1 MVLGYV
7 FAVLAAVATG
17 SGSVLESI
25 GVRRAGA
32 YGGTS
37 RQLIGLR
44 RQWVYFAGLGVD
56 TLGFVFAV
64 AALQWLP
71 LFLVQTVLAFS
82 VGVTAAISAFMGT
95 RLAPAGWFALAVGA
109 AGLVLLGISAVPG
122 PARTLEPGWR
132 WMLVGLALPIAAIAW
147 YAKRSH
153 RSWTA
158 PVLAFAAGLGFS
170 VVGIAA
176 RTLELPGSVWLTLV
190 EPSIWAI
197 VVNALVATVV
207 FAMAL
212 QVGRPTGVTAM
223 MYTTKTAV
231 ASLVGLL
238 YLDDQVRAGFA
249 VLAVIGFAAAM
260 AGAVAAAYYSAI
272 AKQKSVI
279 GQEAGL

>member
-44 RQWVYFAGLGVD
+44 RQWIYFAGLSVD

-82 VGVTAAISAFMGT
+82 VGITAALSAFMGT
-95 RLAPAGWFALAVGA
+95 RLAPAGWVALGVGA
-109 AGLVLLGISAVPG
+109 AGLVLLGVSAVPA
-122 PARTLEPGWR
+122 PARTLEPEWR
-132 WMLVGLALPIAAIAW
+132 WLLVGLALPVVAIAW
-147 YAKRSH
+147 YAKR
-153 RSWTA
+153 RSRGWTA
-158 PVLAFAAGLGFS
+158 GVLALAAGLGFS
-170 VVGIAA
+170 TVGVAA
-176 RTLELPGSVWLTLV
+176 RTLHIPDSVWQTLV
-190 EPSIWAI
+190 EPSVWAI
-197 VVNALVATVV
+197 IVNALAATVV

-212 QVGRPTGVTAM
+212 QVGRPTGVTAI

-231 ASLVGLL
+231 ASLVGLV
-238 YLDDQVRAGFA
+238 YLDDEVRAGFGA
-249 VLAVIGFAAAM
+249 LAVIGFAAAIG
-260 AGAVAAAYYSAI
+260 GAIAAAYYSAI

-279 GQEAGL
+279 DHEAGR

>member
-17 SGSVLESI
+17 SGSVLESV

-44 RQWVYFAGLGVD
+44 RQWIYFAGLGVD

-82 VGVTAAISAFMGT
+82 VGITAALSTFLGT
-95 RLAPAGWFALAVGA
+95 RLAPAGWVALGVGA
-109 AGLVLLGISAVPG
+109 AGLVLLGVSAVPA
-122 PARTLEPGWR
+122 PARLLAPEWR
-132 WMLVGLALPIAAIAW
+132 WLLVGLALPVLALAA
-147 YAKRSH
+147 YAKH
-153 RSWTA
+153 RNRGWTA
-158 PVLAFAAGLGFS
+158 GVLALAAGLGFS
-170 VVGIAA
+170 TVGVAA
-176 RTLELPGSVWLTLV
+176 RTLHIPDSVWETLV
-190 EPSIWAI
+190 EPSVWAI
-197 VVNALVATVV
+197 IVNALVATVV

-212 QVGRPTGVTAM
+212 QAGRPTGVTAV

-238 YLDDQVRAGFA
+238 FLGDAVRSGHGAA
-249 VLAVIGFAAAM
+249 AVIGFVAAI
-260 AGAVAAAYYSAI
+260 AGAVGAAYYSARALD
-272 AKQKSVI
+272 AKV
-279 GQEAGL
+279 GR